1 MKTLKEAVE
10 AEQCRKGKADG
21 TTKRGAYWLATDPI
35 IIRRSGGDGIGQSS
49 ADVTW
54 TLELRHYRS
63 GEVRPVI
70 HRDAWHQ
77 NGSWSGAGDD
87 YYGRQDIGGAG
98 TIEEV
103 VVRLKN
109 GVGDEACYS
118 DKRYDDLR
126 DALLAIGM
134 TESIPGPDEVTTE

>member
-10 AEQCRKGKADG
+10 ATKCRKGKADG

-63 GEVRPVI
+63 GEVRPTL
-70 HRDAWHQ
+70 HRSAWHQ
-77 NGSWSGAGDD
+77 NGSWSGGGDD
-87 YYGRQDIGGAG
+87 YYGRQSLNDIH
-98 TIEEV
+98 TIEDIV
-103 VVRLKN
+103 VDLKK
-109 GVGDEACYS
+109 GTDEEACYS
-118 DKRYDDLR
+118 DKRYDDLSA
-126 DALLAIGM
+126 ALSSIGM
-134 TESIPGPDEVTTE
+134 DESEKGPDEI